1 MDGEAAQ
8 SVGYLELVKKNPGFR
23 NLWNGQIVSLLGD
36 WFNLIGSAALITLLT
51 GSGLAVGALFVVR
64 MLAPFAVSPLAGVL
78 ADRQDRRRLLILCDL
93 SRGVV
98 VLGFLLVRSPGTIW
112 LLYTLTAVQLA
123 ISGVFYPARNAIL
136 PDVVSESELGAAN
149 ALSGATWSVM
159 LAVGAA
165 LGGIVAGLWGIYP
178 SFVIDS
184 ASFFVS
190 AFFISRVAYRTA
202 PVLERGGGGLRT
214 SLAQYGEGLSYLR
227 DHRDVL
233 SVAVQK
239 GTVGLLVNGAF
250 QVLQVA
256 IAERV
261 FVIGE
266 GGSTSLGMLYA
277 VVGVGAGL
285 GPIVA
290 RRVVGDRLPG
300 LRAALMVS
308 FFLAAVGLA
317 TVAPLL
323 SFALVL
329 AGTLVRALGTGT
341 IWVLSTQMLLQM
353 VPGKVRGRVF
363 SVEFAIFTLATAV
376 GSALGGWALDGTSLG
391 ITGLLTIMTVAA
403 LVPALLWGVSLVVG
417 RPRSW
422 SGEPAIEAGLLP
434 SSDPVATPSADLA
447 GEDGVPDDPGRA

>member
-1 MDGEAAQ
+1 MTAQAEADRPI
-8 SVGYLELVKKNPGFR
+8 GYVELVRRNPGFR

-93 SRGVV
+93 ARGVV
-98 VLGFLLVRSPGTIW
+98 VLGFLLVRSPDTIW

-123 ISGVFYPARNAIL
+123 ISGIFYPARNAIL
-136 PDVVSESELGAAN
+136 PDVVSEAELGAAN

-165 LGGIVAGLWGIYP
+165 LGGLVAGLWGIYP

-190 AFFISRVAYRTA
+190 AFFIARVAYRTD
-202 PVLERGGGGLRT
+202 PVLEMGRGGLRAT
-214 SLAQYGEGLSYLR
+214 LGQYGAGLSYLR
-227 DHRDVL
+227 DHLDVMG
-233 SVAVQK
+233 VAVQK
-239 GTVGLLVNGAF
+239 GTVGLFVNGAF

-266 GGSTSLGMLYA
+266 GGSTSLGLMYA

-285 GPIVA
+285 GPLVA
-290 RRVVGDRLPG
+290 RRAVGDRLAG
-300 LRAALMVS
+300 LRVALMVA
-308 FFLAAVGLA
+308 FLLAALGLV
-317 TVAPLL
+317 TVAPLASL
-323 SFALVL
+323 GLVL
-329 AGTLVRALGTGT
+329 AGTLVRAMGTGT

-353 VPGKVRGRVF
+353 VPGTVRGRVF

-391 ITGLLTIMTVAA
+391 ITGLLTVMAGAA
-403 LVPALLWGVSLVVG
+403 LVPALLWGVGVATG
-417 RPRSW
+417 RPRRW
-422 SGEPAIEAGLLP
+422 SAVGLEVDGPPWPGSEPAAALAEEGLNDEL
-434 SSDPVATPSADLA
+434 D
-447 GEDGVPDDPGRA
+447 